1 MSKTL
6 FDRLRHMSGG
16 SLTSAQVNAG
26 NLAMSR
32 ASESVILEMLGVAM
46 SRATG
51 QKGIDLIKRFEGLR
65 LRSYLCPA
73 NVWTIGYGHTVG
85 VTSNQIITSEQA
97 ESILKSDLKRFEL
110 GVMNAVKVDLNQS
123 QFDALVSL
131 SFNIGLSAFANSTL
145 VRLLNAG
152 DYNGAAGQF
161 ERWNQGGGKVLQG
174 LSTRRAAERALF
186 NA

>member
-1 MSKTL
+1 MSKAI

-73 NVWTIGYGHTVG
+73 NVWTIGYGHTGG
-85 VTSNQIITSEQA
+85 VTNNQIITSEQA
-97 ESILKSDLKRFEL
+97 ESILKTDLRRFEN
-110 GVMNAVKVDLNQS
+110 GVSDVVKVDLNQN

-131 SFNIGLSAFANSTL
+131 AFNIGLSAFAGSTL
-145 VRLLNAG
+145 VRLLNDR
-152 DYNGAAGQF
+152 DYAGAADQF
-161 ERWNQGGGKVLQG
+161 LRWDKAGGKVLQG

>member
-1 MSKTL
+1 MSKSV
-6 FDRLRHMSGG
+6 FDRLRVMSGG
-16 SLTSAQVNAG
+16 SLTQAQVTAG
-26 NLAMSR
+26 NTLIQR
-32 ASESVILEMLGVAM
+32 VSEPTVLEFLGVSM
-46 SRATG
+46 TRQVSQR
-51 QKGIDLIKRFEGLR
+51 GIDLIKLHEGLR

-73 NVWTIGYGHTVG
+73 NVWTIGYGHTG
-85 VTSNQIITSEQA
+85 NVTNNQVITSEQA

-110 GVMNAVKVDLNQS
+110 GVMNAVKVDLNQN

-131 SFNIGLSAFANSTL
+131 AFNIGLGAFTGSTL

-174 LSTRRAAERALF
+174 LVRRRDDERALF
-186 NA
+186 LS